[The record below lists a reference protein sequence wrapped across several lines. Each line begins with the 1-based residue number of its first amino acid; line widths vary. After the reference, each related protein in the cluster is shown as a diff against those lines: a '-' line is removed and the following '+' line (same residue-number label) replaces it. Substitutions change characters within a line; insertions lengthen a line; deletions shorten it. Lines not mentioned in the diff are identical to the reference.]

1 MGKSAS
7 SRHAHAAPSGR
18 MWMRFALLTLQCS
31 AGARRNASVN
41 YEFPTFTN
49 GTGQRHQG
57 ASEADPTSVAGVI
70 ATDSPQPQ
78 AEVWFGLLKT
88 NPEENLSIR

>member
-1 MGKSAS
+1 MPTRRRAAECGYAS
-7 SRHAHAAPSGR
+7 LSPPYNAPQ
-18 MWMRFALLTLQCS
+18 ALGETHP
-31 AGARRNASVN
+31 VN

-49 GTGQRHQG
+49 VTGQRHQG
-57 ASEADPTSVAGVI
+57 VSEATPPSFAGVI
-70 ATDSPQPQ
+70 ATDSPHPQ